1 MVPLERCESL
11 HGVRVLRDLVQRR
24 HGLRLGL
31 ATAAGMPL
39 EHEQDRVMAPP
50 CGLCRIAL
58 FSRQGFKACTQS
70 YRGMKTGAAAAAG
83 PASRQR
89 CHMGLTILSTPVR
102 LRQDVVA
109 HVFASGFVSAPLDEA
124 GRKLAAEQALSL
136 GEAPTDLDAALRAV
150 PVVDAEHEPDL
161 TEMLELAATEIGAF
175 LTERAAAKRATPLP
189 TFEGILGR
197 STPMQSLYRV
207 LEKVVQSEST
217 VLVLGESGTGK
228 ELVAKAIH
236 HRGPRKGKA
245 FVAQNCSA
253 LTDTL
258 LESAMFGYVR
268 GAFTGAVKDTKG
280 LFEVADGG
288 TFFLDEVGD
297 MSPSLQVKLLRVLQD
312 GTFTPVG
319 GTTERRVN
327 VRVIAATNKDLQTAV
342 QQGEFR
348 EDLFYRLNVIRITM
362 PPLRER
368 EGDVA
373 LLVDF
378 FLARHNKQRTEL
390 PLRLS
395 RPVRQALEDY
405 HWPGNVRELENEI
418 ERLAVLGTGEDEVDV
433 ELLSPRLQELAR
445 EGRPSQAPRV
455 SSLPGSS
462 LKQSLE
468 ELERQILREGLE
480 RTNGNKSQ
488 LAKELGISRSNLIAK
503 VQQYGLG

>member
-1 MVPLERCESL
+1 L
-11 HGVRVLRDLVQRR
+11 
-24 HGLRLGL
+24 
-31 ATAAGMPL
+31 
-39 EHEQDRVMAPP
+39 
-50 CGLCRIAL
+50 I
-58 FSRQGFKACTQS
+58 
-70 YRGMKTGAAAAAG
+70 
-83 PASRQR
+83 
-89 CHMGLTILSTPVR
+89 
-102 LRQDVVA
+102 
-109 HVFASGFVSAPLDEA
+109 
-124 GRKLAAEQALSL
+124 
-136 GEAPTDLDAALRAV
+136 
-150 PVVDAEHEPDL
+150 
-161 TEMLELAATEIGAF
+161 
-175 LTERAAAKRATPLP
+175 
-189 TFEGILGR
+189 
-197 STPMQSLYRV
+197 
-207 LEKVVQSEST
+207 
-217 VLVLGESGTGK
+217 LGESGTGK
-228 ELVAKAIH
+228 ELVARAIH
-236 HRGPRKGKA
+236 NRGPRKGRA

-342 QQGEFR
+342 QRGEFR
-348 EDLFYRLNVIRITM
+348 EDLFYRLNVIRISM

-368 EGDVA
+368 EGDIA

-395 RPVRQALEDY
+395 RGVRQALEDY

-418 ERLAVLGTGEDEVDV
+418 ERLVVLGTGEDEIDAD
-433 ELLSPRLQELAR
+433 LLSPRLQELAR
-445 EGRPSQAPRV
+445 ESRPSQVPPQRPT
-455 SSLPGSS
+455 PGGG
-462 LKQSLE
+462 LKQALE
-468 ELERQILREGLE
+468 DLERQILRDGLE

>member
-1 MVPLERCESL
+1 
-11 HGVRVLRDLVQRR
+11 VLRELVQRR
-24 HGLRLGL
+24 FGLRLGL
-31 ATAAGMPL
+31 ATAAGTPI
-39 EHEQDRVMAPP
+39 EHEDDRVMAPP
-50 CGLCRIAL
+50 CALCRLAL
-58 FSRQGFKACTQS
+58 FSRGGFKACNQS
-70 YRGMKTGAAAAAG
+70 YRAMRAAADDDRPNGAG
-83 PASRQR
+83 LR
-89 CHMGLTILSTPVR
+89 CHLDLEIASVPVR
-102 LRQDVVA
+102 LRQEVVA
-109 HVFASGFVSAPLDEA
+109 HVFTSGFAPAPLDDTRRRA
-124 GRKLAAEQALSL
+124 AAERAMALTESPP
-136 GEAPTDLDAALRAV
+136 GLDAALRAV
-150 PVVDAEHEPDL
+150 PVVEPERRPDL
-161 TEMLELAATEIGAF
+161 HELLQLAAAEVGAF
-175 LTERAAAKRATPLP
+175 LAERAAQKRPTPLP
-189 TFEGILGR
+189 TFEGIIGQ
-197 STPMQSLYRV
+197 SAPMQALYRV

-217 VLVLGESGTGK
+217 VLILGESGTGK
-228 ELVAKAIH
+228 ELVAKAVH
-236 HRGPRKGKA
+236 NRGPRKNKA

-342 QQGEFR
+342 QRGEFR
-348 EDLFYRLNVIRITM
+348 EDLFYRLNVIRIMM
-362 PPLRER
+362 PPLRDR
-368 EGDVA
+368 EGDVG

-378 FLARHNKQRTEL
+378 FLARHNKNRGEQAM
-390 PLRLS
+390 RLS
-395 RPVRQALEDY
+395 RTVRQALEDY

-418 ERLAVLGTGEDEVDV
+418 ERLAVLGTGEDEIDVD
-433 ELLSPRLQELAR
+433 LLSPRLQELAR
-445 EGRPSQAPRV
+445 EGRPSQVPAPRP
-455 SSLPGSS
+455 SAPPGSS
-462 LKQSLE
+462 LKQALE

>member
-1 MVPLERCESL
+1 MVSLERCESL
-11 HGVRVLRDLVQRR
+11 HGVRVLGELVQRR
-24 HGLRLGL
+24 FGLRLGL
-31 ATAAGMPL
+31 ATAAGVPI
-39 EHEQDRVMAPP
+39 EHEDDRVMAAP
-50 CGLCRIAL
+50 CGICKIAL
-58 FSRQGFKACTQS
+58 FSRPGFKACNQS
-70 YRGMKTGAAAAAG
+70 YRAARAADNGAAR
-83 PASRQR
+83 SR
-89 CHMGLTILSTPVR
+89 CHMGLGILSVPARVR
-102 LRQDVVA
+102 QEVVA
-109 HVFASGFVSAPLDEA
+109 HVFTSGFVPAPPDEEA
-124 GRKLAAEQALSL
+124 RAAIATRTGVLTESPA
-136 GEAPTDLDAALRAV
+136 DLEAALRSV
-150 PVVDAEHEPDL
+150 PIVAPERMGELQELLD
-161 TEMLELAATEIGAF
+161 LAAAEVASF
-175 LTERAAAKRATPLP
+175 LAERMAAAKRVTPEP

-197 STPMQSLYRV
+197 SAPMQALYRV

-228 ELVAKAIH
+228 ELVARAIH
-236 HRGPRKGKA
+236 TRGPRKNKA

-280 LFEVADGG
+280 LFEVSDGG

-319 GTTERRVN
+319 GTTERRAN
-327 VRVIAATNKDLQTAV
+327 VRVVAATNKDLQAAV
-342 QQGEFR
+342 QNGEFR
-348 EDLFYRLNVIRITM
+348 EDLFYRLNVIRINM
-362 PPLRER
+362 PPLRDR

-378 FLARHNKQRTEL
+378 FLARHNKQRGAQ

-395 RPVRQALEDY
+395 RAVQQALEDY

-418 ERLAVLGTGEDEVDV
+418 ERLVVLGSGEDEIDVD
-433 ELLSPRLQELAR
+433 LLSPRLQEIAR
-445 EGRPSQAPRV
+445 EARPSQSPAPRQV
-455 SSLPGSS
+455 AGSS
-462 LKQSLE
+462 LRQALE
-468 ELERQILREGLE
+468 DLERQILREGLE